1 MKTNTQTLML
11 CSALVRLGTRIA
23 TGFDQ
28 RFSALDISQAQ
39 YRIMLAID
47 QQDGSNGVTPST
59 LADQLLIERGTM
71 SVLSNRLVEKGWL
84 ERTPGENRRSLRLGL
99 TSKGRRVLE
108 KVFPRSIELADQLLT
123 DFSRKQLD
131 LIQIF
136 LHQVEVRLR
145 ENDNIYRKEQTRIK
159 YSSQKGANRA

>member
-1 MKTNTQTLML
+1 MKTNDQPFLI
-11 CSALVRLGTRIA
+11 CSALIRLGTRMA

-28 RFSALDISQAQ
+28 RFSDLGISQAQ
-39 YRIMLAID
+39 FRIMLAIKD
-47 QQDGSNGVTPST
+47 QGDSRGVSPST
-59 LADQLLIERGTM
+59 LANQLLIERGTM

-99 TSKGRRVLE
+99 TSKGRKLLE
-108 KVFPRSIELADQLLT
+108 KVFPRSIELADQLLA

-131 LIQIF
+131 LTQIF

-159 YSSQKGANRA
+159 YSS